1 MILNKKGT
9 QNKTVSTTDNKS
21 LMLKMVSSYSVF
33 LLIIAILFGV
43 LYHTNLTSVEDNYN
57 LQYQS
62 ATLRDV
68 EYFEQNMYVMEMF
81 CSQLLQHSSFR
92 SIMNLKETST
102 FFFEQ
107 GAEVRFSLAIDVYP
121 ESLLPIKEVYAYMP
135 LTDQMVSPSSFCS
148 AEFYY
153 DIFRVYPKEQY
164 ETWHNMLNDKSFY
177 YKFIPMDFLTPTQDP
192 YNYMYILDLGDI
204 YYTDVSAV
212 VCFVIDTEKLHKR
225 FPVLPSSTANRFL
238 LIENELGEV
247 VYSADPLPEKTMQSL
262 KNLSSDDAFK
272 SLTSDGLHLTLSKWH
287 SEETGYTYYYSFPAF
302 DTSADNIL
310 RYIIFTVVMI
320 LVFVLGGTLIHK
332 LSRRNVAPIIELG
345 EELETVNQE
354 KHQLEEVVAKQ
365 KPIITSSYIQKLMLG
380 TISSEE
386 EIPYIK
392 KHLEIP
398 EGNFS
403 YNILYAVAY
412 NNSDTGENGLTNGR
426 EALSSVEFSKLLNS
440 SLHSFLGEPFYCF
453 SPADRT
459 YAILLCC
466 QEEEEDSLLMDTQA
480 RMVKLHEHLLDTY
493 GIWIFAGIGRTTDN
507 LMNVWE
513 CYEQANEAI
522 SYTTQNYFFFPYEI
536 IKKKSNAFYYPPEI
550 STKLIHFITTGNT
563 AQVLELFN
571 LIHRENI
578 EERSLPVNLL
588 KYLLSDIRNTLLKAR
603 FALPSGADPEAVRE
617 LDSRFDEHLSFKLC
631 EDLALILCKMFTE
644 EVAEDDLIGAI
655 EKYIQKNYNDPSMGL
670 NKISDEFRISES
682 YFSHMFKEKTGT
694 NFSTYL
700 ENLRMTEAA
709 RLIRD
714 TNVSLNELYIAV
726 GYNNSTS
733 FRRAFK
739 KVFGVTPSAM
749 REQKS

>member
-1 MILNKKGT
+1 MILNKKEIR
-9 QNKTVSTTDNKS
+9 NKTVSTTSNRS
-21 LMLKMVSSYSVF
+21 LMTKMVSSYSVF
-33 LLIIAILFGV
+33 LLIIAILFGL
-43 LYHTNLTSVEDNYN
+43 LYYSNLTGVEEDYN

-62 ATLRDV
+62 ATARDV
-68 EYFEQNMYVMEMF
+68 QYFEQNMQVMELF

-92 SIMNLKETST
+92 SIMNLDETST
-102 FFFEQ
+102 FFFDQ
-107 GAEVRFSLAIDVYP
+107 GADVRFSLAIDVYP
-121 ESLLPIKEVYAYMP
+121 ESLLPIKEVFAYMP
-135 LTDQMVSPSSFCS
+135 LTDQMVSPDSFCS
-148 AEFYY
+148 AQFYY
-153 DIFRVYPKEQY
+153 DIFRVYPKEHY
-164 ETWHNMLNDKSFY
+164 ATWHNILNDESYY
-177 YKFIPMDFLTPTQDP
+177 YKFIPMNFLTPTYEP
-192 YNYMYILDLGDI
+192 YNYMYILNLGDI
-204 YYTDVSAV
+204 YYTDVNAI
-212 VCFVIDTEKLHKR
+212 VCFVIKTEDLDKR
-225 FPVLPSSTANRFL
+225 FPVLAANTGNRFL
-238 LIENELGEV
+238 WIENENGET
-247 VYSADPLPEKTMQSL
+247 VYKADDLSEKATIKFESLP
-262 KNLSSDDAFK
+262 SDDSFD
-272 SLTSDGLHLTLSKWH
+272 SYSQGGSHLTLGKYT
-287 SEETGYTYYYSFPAF
+287 SEDTGYSYYYSFPAF
-302 DTSADNIL
+302 DTSWNNIF
-310 RYIIFTVVMI
+310 RYILFVVVMMG
-320 LVFVLGGTLIHK
+320 VFILGGVLIYRI
-332 LSRRNVAPIIELG
+332 SRKNVAPIIELG
-345 EELETVNQE
+345 EELHNTNQQ

-365 KPIITSSYIQKLMLG
+365 KPIITGSYIQKLMLG
-380 TISSEE
+380 TISSED

-398 EGNFS
+398 EGNLS
-403 YNILYAVAY
+403 YNILYVVAY
-412 NNSDTGENGLTNGR
+412 NNSDIGESGLSNDR
-426 EALSSVEFSKLLNS
+426 EALSAEEFNKLLNS
-440 SLHSFLGEPFYCF
+440 SLHSFLGEPFFCF

-466 QEEEEDSLLMDTQA
+466 QESEEDSLLMDTQA

-493 GIWIFAGIGRTTDN
+493 GIWVFAGIGRTTDN

-513 CYEQANEAI
+513 CYEQATEAI

-563 AQVLELFN
+563 AQMLELFS

-603 FALPSGADPEAVRE
+603 FALPSGADAETVRE
-617 LDSRFDEHLSFKLC
+617 LDQRFDEHLSFKLC
-631 EDLALILCKMFTE
+631 EDIALILCKLFAE
-644 EVAEDDLIGAI
+644 DVPEDDLIGAI
-655 EKYIQKNYNDPSMGL
+655 EKYIQANYNDPSMGL

-749 REQKS
+749 REQK